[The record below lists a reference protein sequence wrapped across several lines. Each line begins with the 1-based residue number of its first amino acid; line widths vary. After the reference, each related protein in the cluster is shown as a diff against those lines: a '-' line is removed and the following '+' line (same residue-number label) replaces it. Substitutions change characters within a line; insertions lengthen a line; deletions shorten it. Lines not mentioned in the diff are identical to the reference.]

1 MIEVSERIVTIF
13 GGSRCSES
21 DAEYEQA
28 RKVGELL
35 AKSGFTICTG
45 GYLGVMEA
53 ASRGARENGGRVL
66 GIVMNQFKAEPNR
79 YLTDKVATP
88 HFYERLQRLIT
99 RSVGFVAIRGG
110 MGTVTELSLVWNKI
124 QTKVIGPRPLVL
136 LGDCWPPVV
145 KQWQESLAVSDSDL
159 AVLDFAQTPEQ
170 AVGIIKAKSHW
181 FATQVISF
189 IVKVGMVAGVGLEP
203 TKPSP
208 YQRTLSD
215 TLIRASDFAPPTDRG

>member
-13 GGSRCSES
+13 GGSRCSDS
-21 DAEYEQA
+21 DPEYEQA

-53 ASRGARENGGRVL
+53 ASRGARESGGRVL

-170 AVGIIKAKSHW
+170 AVEIIKAKS
-181 FATQVISF
+181 Q
-189 IVKVGMVAGVGLEP
+189 GVE
-203 TKPSP
+203 
-208 YQRTLSD
+208 
-215 TLIRASDFAPPTDRG
+215 I